1 MTHEREPAPHDD
13 SRRPTSWLERH
24 VLPPREGEHWL
35 TRQLKGFA
43 RTGLLVIP
51 VLIVFEAGRSQGWW

>member
-1 MTHEREPAPHDD
+1 VTKNRDPEPRDD
-13 SRRPTSWLERH
+13 TRPPASWLGRH

-51 VLIVFEAGRSQGWW
+51 ILIVFEVGRSQGWW